1 MLLSI
6 MALLR
11 GKVYS
16 LFSPSP
22 EKEQTPK
29 SPGCLHQG
37 CFVGFLD
44 DLGAGWD
51 VEGTALLREAR
62 RRRAPTATGRL
73 RPGPRGSGGWC
84 ITPGQE
90 VLDRLC
96 LLLYC
101 RELLGKALDG
111 VAEQLSPPGRW
122 GRRESV
128 PCRRPSS
135 LPGWAR
141 DGAPGPPW
149 WTSPSRG
156 TALWLSLLVEQS
168 QSPCAVAASTPGRYY
183 PCACVWAPWLGE
195 PAG

>member
-37 CFVGFLD
+37 RFVDFLD

-73 RPGPRGSGGWC
+73 RPGPRAAVAGAS
-84 ITPGQE
+84 
-90 VLDRLC
+90 RL
-96 LLLYC
+96 
-101 RELLGKALDG
+101 
-111 VAEQLSPPGRW
+111 
-122 GRRESV
+122 GRRCWIASV
-128 PCRRPSS
+128 SAVLPRTAGQSPRWCRRTAQPAWEMGASRKCALS
-135 LPGWAR
+135 APFISAR
-141 DGAPGPPW
+141 LSQRW
-149 WTSPSRG
+149 RSWTTMVDIAFPRDRAV
-156 TALWLSLLVEQS
+156 TLEQS
-168 QSPCAVAASTPGRYY
+168 Q
-183 PCACVWAPWLGE
+183 
-195 PAG
+195 